1 MFIYLERTH
10 NRDTP
15 QVPQGTEFEY
25 RDSPFEVFLVNE
37 KILSSILVLTV
48 ANWEHSVGDG
58 AIGVLLT
65 IPLAQDIAD

>member
-1 MFIYLERTH
+1 MNVHIPGAHTQSRYPT
-10 NRDTP
+10 
-15 QVPQGTEFEY
+15 GTARY
-25 RDSPFEVFLVNE
+25 GIRILWRFEVFLVNE

-65 IPLAQDIAD
+65 LTHMLEA